1 VRHFVAILLAVTLL
15 LSITTLSVSASTLST
30 LGGHGCAPLIPPGV
44 PGTLKPPPAV
54 PGAVVIN
61 EVLLAPHSTWN
72 CSENSGMY
80 SLLSDTWIEL
90 YNTQNQPYNLYAA
103 NAEIDSG
110 PNTNV
115 YHLPFA
121 ASIAA
126 HGFLVLFPRYDAG
139 FLSTETSTLRLL
151 IGDIVVDYVT
161 IPLLTF
167 DQSYAR
173 TANGASS
180 WQVTANPTIDASN
193 ATSQATP
200 TTTSGQNGSGG
211 NAANHGLSG
220 DKGTNTSKA
229 LVNGVQPQWSNLQ
242 LPAVTPTTS
251 AIYTAPIT
259 ISTAPLPGNNG
270 LDMPRRI
277 TLIALLIAL
286 ALTMLWCWRAF
297 FKARSTE
304 LRSVDPPG
312 PLNM

>member
-1 VRHFVAILLAVTLL
+1 MRHFVAVLLAVTLL
-15 LSITTLSVSASTLST
+15 LSITTLSVSASTL
-30 LGGHGCAPLIPPGV
+30 GGHGCAPLIPPGV
-44 PGTLKPPPAV
+44 PGAPKPAPAV
-54 PGAVVIN
+54 PGTIVIN

-103 NAEIDSG
+103 HTEIDSG
-110 PNTNV
+110 PNTNF
-115 YHLPFA
+115 YHLPFD

-151 IGDIVVDYVT
+151 IGGIVVDYVT
-161 IPLLTF
+161 IPQLAS

-173 TANGASS
+173 AADGASS

-193 ATSQATP
+193 AASQATP
-200 TTTSGQNGSGG
+200 TTTSGQNGSSG
-211 NAANHGLSG
+211 NTANHVQGG
-220 DKGTNTSKA
+220 DTATNTSKT

-242 LPAVTPTTS
+242 LPEVTPTS
-251 AIYTAPIT
+251 VPIT
-259 ISTAPLPGNNG
+259 VSTAPLSGNTG

-277 TLIALLIAL
+277 ILIALLICL

-297 FKARSTE
+297 FSHDWRSG
-304 LRSVDPPG
+304 VP
-312 PLNM
+312 